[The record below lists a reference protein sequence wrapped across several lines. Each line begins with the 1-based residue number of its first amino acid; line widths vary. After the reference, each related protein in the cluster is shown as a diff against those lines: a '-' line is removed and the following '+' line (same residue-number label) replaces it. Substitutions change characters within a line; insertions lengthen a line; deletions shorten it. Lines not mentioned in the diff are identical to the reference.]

1 MAIYIKEGEIIEG
14 KKADVVARRA
24 EWKGLKEEPITG
36 KKMTLYEL
44 DRNSSVEITE
54 ALQLNEE
61 EILIRKQMNVHG
73 EVGDIIKGDAIK
85 LWVDSKRNSLKFDTK
100 EGVSG
105 RHGANLA
112 STNKRTVS
120 KLKYSFENYKRLF
133 NHSAQVESNI
143 KGQIK

>member
-14 KKADVVARRA
+14 KKAAVIARRA

-54 ALQLNEE
+54 ALQLNKE

-73 EVGDIIKGDAIK
+73 EVGDTIKGDAIK

>member
-14 KKADVVARRA
+14 KKADVIARRA

-73 EVGDIIKGDAIK
+73 EVGDTIKGDAIR
-85 LWVDSKRNSLKFDTK
+85 LWVDSKRSSLKFDTK

>member
-1 MAIYIKEGEIIEG
+1 MDIYIKEGEIIEG
-14 KKADVVARRA
+14 KKAAVVARRA

-73 EVGDIIKGDAIK
+73 EVGDTIKGDAIK

>member
-1 MAIYIKEGEIIEG
+1 MDIYIKEGEIIEG
-14 KKADVVARRA
+14 KKAAVVARRA

-73 EVGDIIKGDAIK
+73 EVGDTIKGDAIK

-120 KLKYSFENYKRLF
+120 KLKYSFENHKRLF
-133 NHSAQVESNI
+133 NHPAQVESNI
-143 KGQIK
+143 KGQIT

>member
-14 KKADVVARRA
+14 KKAAVIARRA

-73 EVGDIIKGDAIK
+73 EVGDTIKGDAIR
-85 LWVDSKRNSLKFDTK
+85 LWVDSKGNSLKFDTK

>member
-14 KKADVVARRA
+14 KKADVIARRA
-24 EWKGLKEEPITG
+24 EWKGLREEPITG
-36 KKMTLYEL
+36 RKMTLYEL
-44 DRNSSVEITE
+44 DRNSSVKITE

-73 EVGDIIKGDAIK
+73 EVGDTIKGDAIR
-85 LWVDSKRNSLKFDTK
+85 LWVDSKRNSLKFNTK

-105 RHGANLA
+105 RHGANLV

-120 KLKYSFENYKRLF
+120 KLKYSFDNYKRLF

>member
-1 MAIYIKEGEIIEG
+1 MDIYIKEGEIIEG
-14 KKADVVARRA
+14 KKAAVVARRA

-73 EVGDIIKGDAIK
+73 EVGDTIKGDAIR

>member
-14 KKADVVARRA
+14 KKADVIARRA

-36 KKMTLYEL
+36 KKMTLHEL

-54 ALQLNEE
+54 ALQLNKE

-73 EVGDIIKGDAIK
+73 EVGDTIKGDAIK

-133 NHSAQVESNI
+133 NHSAQV
-143 KGQIK
+143 

>member
-14 KKADVVARRA
+14 KKAAVVARRA

-73 EVGDIIKGDAIK
+73 EEGDTIKGDAIR